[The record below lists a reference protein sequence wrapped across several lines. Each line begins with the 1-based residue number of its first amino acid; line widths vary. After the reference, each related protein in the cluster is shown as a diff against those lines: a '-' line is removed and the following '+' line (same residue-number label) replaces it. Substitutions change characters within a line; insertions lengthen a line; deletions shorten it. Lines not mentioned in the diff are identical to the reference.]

1 MHCQKKERIKK
12 KDDVQA
18 EPQVKKKKEGKNKK
32 AKAKSKQ
39 TDLFST
45 SEGLDVPYE
54 NKDPVDENSNQTDT
68 EQSRA
73 DEIRLTAFI
82 MMKTTVLS

>member
-1 MHCQKKERIKK
+1 MVTPENEEISQTSE
-12 KDDVQA
+12 
-18 EPQVKKKKEGKNKK
+18 VKKTSEKQKEGKNKK
-32 AKAKSKQ
+32 AKAKSEQ

-82 MMKTTVLS
+82 VIKTTVLS

>member
-1 MHCQKKERIKK
+1 MVTPENEEISQTSEVDKTSKK
-12 KDDVQA
+12 Q
-18 EPQVKKKKEGKNKK
+18 KEGKNKK

>member
-1 MHCQKKERIKK
+1 MVTPENEEISQTSEVEKTSKK
-12 KDDVQA
+12 Q
-18 EPQVKKKKEGKNKK
+18 KEGKNKK

-82 MMKTTVLS
+82 VMKTTVLS

>member
-1 MHCQKKERIKK
+1 MVTPENEEISQTSE
-12 KDDVQA
+12 
-18 EPQVKKKKEGKNKK
+18 VKKTSKKQKEGKNKK
-32 AKAKSKQ
+32 AKAKSEQ

>member
-1 MHCQKKERIKK
+1 MVTPENEEISQTSE
-12 KDDVQA
+12 
-18 EPQVKKKKEGKNKK
+18 VKKTSKKQKEGKNKK
-32 AKAKSKQ
+32 AKAKSEQ

-82 MMKTTVLS
+82 VMKTSVLS

>member
-1 MHCQKKERIKK
+1 MVTPENEEISQTSEVEKTS
-12 KDDVQA
+12 
-18 EPQVKKKKEGKNKK
+18 KKKKEGKNKK
-32 AKAKSKQ
+32 AKAKSEQ

-54 NKDPVDENSNQTDT
+54 NKDPVDENSNQPDT

-82 MMKTTVLS
+82 VIKTTVLS

>member
-1 MHCQKKERIKK
+1 MVTPENEEISQTSEVEKTSKK
-12 KDDVQA
+12 Q
-18 EPQVKKKKEGKNKK
+18 KEGKNKK

>member
-1 MHCQKKERIKK
+1 MVTPENEEISQTSE
-12 KDDVQA
+12 
-18 EPQVKKKKEGKNKK
+18 VKKTSKKQKEGKNKK
-32 AKAKSKQ
+32 AKAKSEQ

-82 MMKTTVLS
+82 VIKTTVLS

>member
-1 MHCQKKERIKK
+1 MVTPENEEISQTSEVEKTSKK
-12 KDDVQA
+12 Q
-18 EPQVKKKKEGKNKK
+18 KEGKNKK

-82 MMKTTVLS
+82 VIKTTVLS